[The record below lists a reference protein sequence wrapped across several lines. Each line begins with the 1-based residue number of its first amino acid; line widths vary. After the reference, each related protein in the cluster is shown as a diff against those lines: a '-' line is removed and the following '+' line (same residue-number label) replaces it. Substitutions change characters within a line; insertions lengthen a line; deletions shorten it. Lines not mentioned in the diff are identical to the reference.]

1 MPSPT
6 ALDLTGYK
14 LTFDDEFN
22 SFSSNGPSNY
32 QNRGHSGTWDTTL
45 SYGERKLNDEAEL
58 YSDPSIGAN
67 PFSAA
72 GGVLDIHAAP
82 ASDPSKTWGQT
93 YTSGI
98 ITTNHS
104 FSQLY
109 GYFEMRAE
117 LPAGSGMWPAFW
129 LLPQQ
134 HVWPPELD
142 VLEAFG
148 QTTTNA
154 EGGAYSLHHG
164 LLTSGAGSQSGWSG
178 TAGANLYA
186 QFNTFGVDWEPH
198 TITFYFNGV
207 AYATAPTPADY
218 HQPMYMLVNLA
229 VGGNW
234 AGAPVGES
242 ADLKVDYVRAY
253 SRDGANPAI
262 AQGLISPP
270 DGRGHSFNGATDAK
284 GNGPL
289 GAADAPPLPATAT
302 VAVGSGNDTLA
313 LSMSGDAGPGG
324 VQFNVSVDGVRIG
337 GVQTVTASH
346 AAGQTQIFDIAG
358 NFRPGAHAVSVELV
372 GGAAPGRAV
381 YISAATI
388 DGAALA
394 GLDSRASIGRA
405 RSFSFQG
412 PTSAPVVLGSG
423 PHVLALSVSGDSWLG
438 DAQFAVLIDGVQV
451 GGVQTATAAH
461 AAGASQTFDVRG
473 DFTPGRH
480 VAALKYLNDAWG
492 GSPAT
497 DRNLYLDGASFDGTA
512 VPGGA
517 LALLRGG
524 TQEVAFT
531 APGTPTAGSGPDTL
545 VLSVSEDAWQGDARF
560 IVDVDGKAVGG
571 VQTATAAH
579 AAGARQAFAFHGA
592 FGSGVHQVSVD
603 FLNDA
608 WGGSALADRNLYVDG
623 ATYDGSAVLQ
633 GSLALL
639 HGGSQTLTVPPNTG
653 IRGSVPVPVTLPVRI
668 AAAPVRST
676 AAVIRPAPLPPP
688 APMFELTDTTSM
700 VSSRSDGDA
709 YSGPLASLQRQLVW
723 AGPHGVAMAA
733 TAPNVFMHGGQG
745 DDALSVVG
753 GVNVLDGGAGSNFLV
768 GASGADGGVDT
779 FFVDGRYGTTWS
791 TVVGFHHG
799 DALTVWGFQPGVSTM
814 PWTASDGASGYR
826 GATIH
831 SELAGAGTGVTA
843 SVTFAGMVLADLL
856 SRTTISLGNI
866 GGVPY
871 LNVAYTG

>member
-32 QNRGHSGTWDTTL
+32 QNRGHTGTWDTTL

-58 YSDPSIGAN
+58 YSDPTVGAN
-67 PFSAA
+67 PFSVA

-82 ASDPSKTWGQT
+82 APDPSKTWGQT

-117 LPAGSGMWPAFW
+117 LPSGSGMWPAFW

-164 LLTSGAGSQSGWSG
+164 LQTSGAGSESGWGG
-178 TAGANLYA
+178 TAGASLYT
-186 QFNTFGVDWEPH
+186 QYNTFGVDWEPH
-198 TITFYFNGV
+198 SITFYFNGV
-207 AYATAPTPADY
+207 AYATAPTPSDY

-234 AGAPVGES
+234 AGAPVGEA
-242 ADLKVDYVRAY
+242 ADFKVDYVRAY
-253 SRDGANPAI
+253 SRDGANPAV
-262 AQGLISPP
+262 AQGLISSP
-270 DGRGHSFNGATDAK
+270 DGRGHSFRGATDAK
-284 GNGPL
+284 GKGPT
-289 GAADAPPLPATAT
+289 GAADLPPLPATAT
-302 VAVGSGNDTLA
+302 VAVGLGNDTLA
-313 LSMSGDAGPGG
+313 LSMSGDAGTGG
-324 VQFNVSVDGVRIG
+324 VQFIVSVDGVRIG
-337 GVQTVTASH
+337 GTQTVTASH
-346 AAGQTQIFDIAG
+346 ASGQTQIFDIAG

-372 GGAAPGRAV
+372 GSPAPGRAV

-388 DGAALA
+388 DGATVS
-394 GLDSRASIGRA
+394 GLDTRASTAGV

-423 PHVLALSVSGDSWLG
+423 PHLLALSVSGDAWLG

-492 GSPAT
+492 GSPAA
-497 DRNLYLDGASFDGTA
+497 DRNLYLDRASFDGSA
-512 VPGGA
+512 VPGGT

-545 VLSVSEDAWQGDARF
+545 ILSVSEDAWQGDARF

-579 AAGARQAFAFHGA
+579 AAGRTQDFAFHGA
-592 FGSGVHQVSVD
+592 FGTGAHQVSVD

-623 ATYDGSAVLQ
+623 MAYDGSVVLH
-633 GSLALL
+633 GSLALFQ
-639 HGGSQTLTVPPNTG
+639 GGSQTLTVAANIG
-653 IRGSVPVPVTLPVRI
+653 VRGPVTVPMTASVMPSAGPILAP
-668 AAAPVRST
+668 AAP
-676 AAVIRPAPLPPP
+676 APPPSP
-688 APMFELTDTTSM
+688 APMFALTDTTSM
-700 VSSRSDGDA
+700 VSSRSGGDA
-709 YSGPLASLQRQLVW
+709 YCGPVASLQRQKVW

-733 TAPNVFMHGGQG
+733 MAPNVFMHGGQG
-745 DDALSVVG
+745 DDALSAVG

-768 GASGADGGVDT
+768 GADGADT
-779 FFVDGRYGTTWS
+779 FFVDGRNGTTWS

-799 DALTVWGFQPGVSTM
+799 DALTVWGFQPGVSTT

-826 GATIH
+826 GATMH
-831 SELAGAGTGVTA
+831 SELAGVGTGVTA
-843 SVTFAGMVLADLL
+843 SVTFAGMALADLL
-856 SRTTISLGNI
+856 SRTTTSLGNI